1 MDTPPRAF
9 ADDDDVGGYGKTPE
23 PRRQRLENLERKV
36 ELLCREKGSLVVSC
50 LLCTSVG
57 LQLISSQR
65 KLDADTKRFDSTL
78 KAKMTESEEMRASL
92 SKSQRDLERCK
103 AEGEGMREEVS
114 CRLRNFLNESSC
126 LLSWTCTPL
135 SLSRRRYSLYRR
147 NSCRWLSWSIGWSW
161 RNNNEVS

>member
-50 LLCTSVG
+50 LLFISVG
-57 LQLISSQR
+57 LQLIAYQR
-65 KLDADTKRFDSTL
+65 KLDADTTRFDSTL

-92 SKSQRDLERCK
+92 SKSQRELERCK

-114 CRLRNFLNESSC
+114 CHWHHMLDESSR
-126 LLSWTCTPL
+126 LISWTCL
-135 SLSRRRYSLYRR
+135 L
-147 NSCRWLSWSIGWSW
+147 W
-161 RNNNEVS
+161 